1 MKEKSTN
8 YGKIFAIT
16 LAVISA
22 ASAIAYVIYRLCRN
36 FFKFCDS
43 YREDEIED
51 VDFDFDEIDE
61 DELDDN
67 FLILD
72 EEIDEQPAEETED
85 APAKEATAEVA
96 EG

>member
-1 MKEKSTN
+1 MQEKKTN
-8 YGKIFAIT
+8 YGKIVAIT

-22 ASAIAYVIYRLCRN
+22 GSAIAYVIYRQCRN

-43 YREDEIED
+43 YRENEIED
-51 VDFDFDEIDE
+51 ADFDFDEIDE

-72 EEIDEQPAEETED
+72 EEEAEPVEETAEEVKTE
-85 APAKEATAEVA
+85 EAEA
-96 EG
+96 

>member
-1 MKEKSTN
+1 MQEKKTN
-8 YGKIFAIT
+8 YGKIVAIT

-22 ASAIAYVIYRLCRN
+22 GSAIAYVIYRLCRN

-43 YREDEIED
+43 YRENEIED
-51 VDFDFDEIDE
+51 ADFDFDEIDE

-72 EEIDEQPAEETED
+72 EEEAEPVEETAEEAKTED
-85 APAKEATAEVA
+85 AEA
-96 EG
+96 

>member
-1 MKEKSTN
+1 MQEKKTN
-8 YGKIFAIT
+8 YGKIVAIT

-22 ASAIAYVIYRLCRN
+22 GSAIAYVIYRLCRN

-43 YREDEIED
+43 YRENEIED
-51 VDFDFDEIDE
+51 ADFDFDEIDE

-72 EEIDEQPAEETED
+72 EEEAESVEETAEEVKTE
-85 APAKEATAEVA
+85 EAEA
-96 EG
+96 

>member
-1 MKEKSTN
+1 MQEKKTN
-8 YGKIFAIT
+8 YGKIVAIT

-22 ASAIAYVIYRLCRN
+22 GSASAYVIYRLCRN

-43 YREDEIED
+43 YRENEIED
-51 VDFDFDEIDE
+51 ADFDFDEIDE

-72 EEIDEQPAEETED
+72 EEEAEPVEETAEEVKTED
-85 APAKEATAEVA
+85 AEA
-96 EG
+96 

>member
-1 MKEKSTN
+1 M
-8 YGKIFAIT
+8 
-16 LAVISA
+16 
-22 ASAIAYVIYRLCRN
+22 CRN

>member
-1 MKEKSTN
+1 MQEKKTN
-8 YGKIFAIT
+8 YGKIVAMT

-22 ASAIAYVIYRLCRN
+22 GSAIAYVIYRLCRN

-43 YREDEIED
+43 YRENEIED
-51 VDFDFDEIDE
+51 ADFDFDEIDE

-72 EEIDEQPAEETED
+72 EEDSEPVEETAEEVKTE
-85 APAKEATAEVA
+85 EAEA
-96 EG
+96 

>member
-1 MKEKSTN
+1 MQEKNTN
-8 YGKIFAIT
+8 YGKIVAIT

-22 ASAIAYVIYRLCRN
+22 GSAIAYVIYRLCRN

-43 YREDEIED
+43 YRENEIED
-51 VDFDFDEIDE
+51 TDFDFDEIDE

-72 EEIDEQPAEETED
+72 EEDAEKPVEEADEKAADETKPEEAE
-85 APAKEATAEVA
+85 A
-96 EG
+96 

>member
-1 MKEKSTN
+1 MEEKRTN
-8 YGKIFAIT
+8 YGKIIAIT

-36 FFKFCDS
+36 LFVFCDS

-51 VDFDFDEIDE
+51 ADFDFDEIDE

-67 FLILD
+67 FTIA
-72 EEIDEQPAEETED
+72 EENEESPAEE
-85 APAKEATAEVA
+85 AEENTDA
-96 EG
+96 EGDEA

>member
-1 MKEKSTN
+1 MQEKKTN
-8 YGKIFAIT
+8 YGKIVAIT

-22 ASAIAYVIYRLCRN
+22 GSAIAYVIYRLCRN

-43 YREDEIED
+43 YRENEIED
-51 VDFDFDEIDE
+51 ADFDFDEIDE

-72 EEIDEQPAEETED
+72 EEETEPVEETAEEVKTE
-85 APAKEATAEVA
+85 EAEA
-96 EG
+96 